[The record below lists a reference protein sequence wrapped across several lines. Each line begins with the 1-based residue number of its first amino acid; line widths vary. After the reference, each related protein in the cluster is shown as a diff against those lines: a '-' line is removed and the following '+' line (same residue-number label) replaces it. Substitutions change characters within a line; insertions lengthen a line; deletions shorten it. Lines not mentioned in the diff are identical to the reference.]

1 MTRSNHKSNL
11 KRQIAT
17 HEDAQKRKTHQYRCE
32 HDKYNFSATSQ
43 TNFRSHIEVH
53 HTPGRTRNFEC
64 LLCPAKFYNQSARIV
79 THLNEKQFKCSL
91 CKSYD
96 RSNLRVHI
104 KAVHEKIT
112 HFGFQSKWKGVD
124 WQKVLVLCHPFQNV
138 PKFSE
143 ISESASFR
151 CLPKPSTAYSTTIH
165 SSNRRKANVE
175 VEVETL
181 K

>member
-1 MTRSNHKSNL
+1 MHKKEKLISIGASMTSITSVPLPKLTFGVILRY
-11 KRQIAT
+11 IT
-17 HEDAQKRKTHQYRCE
+17 HPEE
-32 HDKYNFSATSQ
+32 
-43 TNFRSHIEVH
+43 
-53 HTPGRTRNFEC
+53 PGTLSVYFVQLNSI
-64 LLCPAKFYNQSARIV
+64 PNQSARIV

-175 VEVETL
+175 VELENL